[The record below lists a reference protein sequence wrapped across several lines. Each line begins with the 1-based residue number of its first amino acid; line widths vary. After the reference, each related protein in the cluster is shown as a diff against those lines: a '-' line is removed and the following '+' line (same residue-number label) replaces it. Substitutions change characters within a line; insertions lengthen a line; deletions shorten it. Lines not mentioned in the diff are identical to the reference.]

1 MKKYLW
7 ILGVLFF
14 GGLAGFA
21 LFATDSFKRTERK
34 SYEPAPLTFV
44 IDWEISKPVVLQV
57 IYLKDKNDVF
67 SQRRSVWKHVNP
79 EDKHVELVIPAKR
92 IYNFRVDFK
101 SKPGKIVIK
110 NIEIKGD
117 MYLNFNHWEDYRY
130 ANMDK
135 TKINDDNYLEI
146 YSEQDDPH
154 MVFLYPFVL
163 DEKKPTSE
171 QNMMKFNEKK
181 TAQHSQKLNHSRQQ
195 AKPDKRK
202 AEKNENTKS
211 GKAVATTEEKQS
223 VLSDNKST
231 TDDKKTVINEKDY
244 DEDSAKHDNDIISN
258 PNIKLIMPVERKPIR
273 TTKKQIS
280 SKRNSIRKRRR

>member
-7 ILGVLFF
+7 ILGIVFF
-14 GGLAGFA
+14 GGLAAFA
-21 LFATDSFKRTERK
+21 LFATGSFNRPEHK

-57 IYLKDKNDVF
+57 IYIKDKKDVF
-67 SQRRSVWKHVNP
+67 SQKNSVWKHVNP
-79 EDKHVELVIPAKR
+79 EDKHVELVIPAER

-101 SKPGKIVIK
+101 SKPGKMVIK

-135 TKINDDNYLEI
+135 TKINDDNQLEI

-163 DEKKPTSE
+163 DEKVAKSGE
-171 QNMMKFNEKK
+171 QRAKLAEKK
-181 TAQHSQKLNHSRQQ
+181 IQS
-195 AKPDKRK
+195 DKRK
-202 AEKNENTKS
+202 VKAGKKVAEPSEETAAVSDDKASPSEEAALSSEEVKPNEKVAPSGEEVAKS
-211 GKAVATTEEKQS
+211 DDTANPNEETAASGEDTTEPNEEIAVNQS
-223 VLSDNKST
+223 G
-231 TDDKKTVINEKDY
+231 
-244 DEDSAKHDNDIISN
+244 
-258 PNIKLIMPVERKPIR
+258 MKPIIPA
-273 TTKKQIS
+273 KKPVW
-280 SKRNSIRKRRR
+280 RRIR